1 MIKPTTKFAEHRSLR
16 VAYSVEG
23 PKTGEVIVL
32 QHGWT
37 SEKEFF
43 AAYAEA
49 LVSAGFQCIS
59 IDSLGHGES
68 DKPNEAQPYARTE
81 RAAHVVAVL
90 NKEEIDKAHF
100 IGYSMGG
107 WIACCMAEHHSDRLL
122 SLMIGG
128 HCPETGTNE
137 EAGGLKSG
145 EDYTF
150 DRITELYD
158 FDWPDEL
165 KPAMKH
171 TYEYLE
177 DVSGHEKAVAESGVP
192 VLLWKGRGEVVICE
206 KGEQMAERNGWSFFS
221 VEGDHMQAALNH
233 EANLPHLL
241 KFIKSGGI

>member
-1 MIKPTTKFAEHRSLR
+1 MSTPTKFADHDSQRI
-16 VAYSVEG
+16 AYTVQGSEA
-23 PKTGEVIVL
+23 GEAIVL

-37 SEKEFF
+37 SNKESFT
-43 AAYAEA
+43 AYAEDLA
-49 LVSAGFQCIS
+49 SEGYLCIN

-68 DKPNEAQPYARTE
+68 DKPNYPAPYARAE
-81 RAAHVVAVL
+81 QAAHVVAVL
-90 NKEEIDKAHF
+90 NKEGIEKAHF

-107 WIACCMAEHHSDRLL
+107 WIACCMAEYQSDRLL

-150 DRITELYD
+150 DRIIELYD
-158 FDWPDEL
+158 FDWPDEI

-192 VLLWKGRGEVVICE
+192 VLLWKGRDEVVICE
-206 KGEQMAERNGWSFFS
+206 KGEQMAKRNGWSFFS

-233 EANLPHLL
+233 QANLPHLL
-241 KFIKSGGI
+241 KFIKSGRI